1 MNKDMRFTV
10 AIVLTPT
17 ATAVGYCPNGT
28 YINAGDTV
36 TLEEYGKGIIAML
49 DTYNTYEEV
58 QKYQQITG
66 LDLLKILNRIEVKA
80 VDWSD
85 QKEGAIDD
93 IRGAKEDNTAAEDCT
108 DIS

>member
-17 ATAVGYCPNGT
+17 AVAVGYCPDRT
-28 YINAGDTV
+28 YINAGDRV
-36 TLEEYGKGIIAML
+36 TLEKYGEGIIAML
-49 DTYNTYEEV
+49 ETFKKHEEV

-66 LDLLKILNRIEVKA
+66 LDLLKILNRIEVEA

-85 QKEGAIDD
+85 QKEGTIDD
-93 IRGAKEDNTAAEDCT
+93 IRGAEEDDAAAEDCA